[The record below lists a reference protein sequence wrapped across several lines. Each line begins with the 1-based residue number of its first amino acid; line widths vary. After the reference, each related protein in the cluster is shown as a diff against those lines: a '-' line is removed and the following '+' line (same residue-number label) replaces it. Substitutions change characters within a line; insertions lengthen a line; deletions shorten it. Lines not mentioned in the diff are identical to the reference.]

1 MARSTT
7 STSTATQ
14 VMAIPSTSSSAER
27 RRRWRK
33 IRESAFWYLLLSPS
47 LIIIFGFSTVP
58 LIWSIYYS
66 LTRGS
71 MLGPKVFIGF
81 QNYINAAT
89 HPIFLKTIVNTFFY
103 AVLTVPTVIVFA
115 TVLALMLVQIPRGQA
130 FFRNTFYF
138 PLITP
143 VVIAANIWAYI
154 VNRDFGP
161 LNHILGWVG
170 IPAIDWLGDPFWAIP
185 AIVMMEIW
193 RGFGF
198 YVIILF
204 AALQA
209 IPKDIY
215 EAARIDGASF
225 LRVIWSVTIPLLRPA
240 FGFCFIMATI
250 FNFQL
255 FDAIYVLTKG
265 GPAWSTA
272 TVSWYVYQQ
281 AFQADN
287 VGFASTMGVV
297 LLVIILTLS
306 LIQLRFFRSDIEY

>member
-1 MARSTT
+1 MEIT
-7 STSTATQ
+7 S
-14 VMAIPSTSSSAER
+14 STSSTPRAVATSAAQR
-27 RRRWRK
+27 RTLRK
-33 IRESAFWYLLLSPS
+33 VRESIFWYMLLTPS
-47 LIIIFGFSTVP
+47 LVIIFGFYMLP
-58 LIWSIYYS
+58 MFWSIYYS
-66 LTRGS
+66 FNRGG
-71 MLGPKVFIGF
+71 MLGRHTWVGLE
-81 QNYINAAT
+81 NYFRAFE
-89 HPIFLKTIVNTFFY
+89 HPIFLLTLRNTALY
-103 AVLTVPTVIVFA
+103 AIMTVPTVIV
-115 TVLALMLVQIPRGQA
+115 LALIVAIIIIQLPLFQG
-130 FFRNTFYF
+130 FFRGTVYF

-161 LNHILGWVG
+161 LNHILGWFGVT
-170 IPAIDWLGDPFWAIP
+170 PIDWLGNPTWAIP

-209 IPKDIY
+209 IPKDMY
-215 EAARIDGASF
+215 EAARIDGATF
-225 LRVIWSVTIPLLRPA
+225 LRMIWSITIPLLRPA
-240 FGFCFIMATI
+240 IGFCFIMATI

-255 FDAIYVLTKG
+255 FDAVYVLTKG

-281 AFQADN
+281 AFQSDN

-297 LLVIILTLS
+297 LLMVILTLS

>member
-1 MARSTT
+1 LGRHTW
-7 STSTATQ
+7 
-14 VMAIPSTSSSAER
+14 VGLENYFR
-27 RRRWRK
+27 
-33 IRESAFWYLLLSPS
+33 AFE
-47 LIIIFGFSTVP
+47 
-58 LIWSIYYS
+58 
-66 LTRGS
+66 
-71 MLGPKVFIGF
+71 
-81 QNYINAAT
+81 
-89 HPIFLKTIVNTFFY
+89 HPIFLLTLRNTALY
-103 AVLTVPTVIVFA
+103 AIMTVPTVIV
-115 TVLALMLVQIPRGQA
+115 LALIVAIIIIQLPLFQG
-130 FFRNTFYF
+130 FFRGTVYF

-161 LNHILGWVG
+161 LNHILGWFGVT
-170 IPAIDWLGDPFWAIP
+170 PVDWLGNPTWAIP

-204 AALQA
+204 AALQS
-209 IPKDIY
+209 IPKDMY
-215 EAARIDGASF
+215 EAARIDGATF
-225 LRVIWSVTIPLLRPA
+225 LRMIWSITIPLLRPA
-240 FGFCFIMATI
+240 IGFCFIMATI

-255 FDAIYVLTKG
+255 FDAVYVLTKG

-281 AFQADN
+281 AFQSDN

-297 LLVIILTLS
+297 LLMVILTLS

>member
-1 MARSTT
+1 
-7 STSTATQ
+7 
-14 VMAIPSTSSSAER
+14 MAITTPHQTVSSPVGVSAER
-27 RRRWRK
+27 RRRWRYA
-33 IRESAFWYLLLSPS
+33 RESAFWYLLLSPS
-47 LIIIFGFSTVP
+47 ILIILGFSTIP
-58 LIWSIYYS
+58 LIWGIYYS
-66 LTRGS
+66 FTRGS
-71 MLGPKVFIGF
+71 MLGPKSFVGF
-81 QNYINAAT
+81 QNYIAAAS
-89 HPIFLKTIVNTFFY
+89 HPIFIKTVINTFAY
-103 AVLTVPTVIVFA
+103 ALLTVPTVIVFA
-115 TVLALMLVQIPRGQA
+115 AVLAIILVQIPKGQA

-143 VVIAANIWAYI
+143 VVIAANVWAYI

-161 LNHILGWVG
+161 LNAILGWLGVT
-170 IPAIDWLGDPFWAIP
+170 PIDWLGDPFWAIP

-215 EAARIDGASF
+215 EAARIDGATS
-225 LRVIWSVTIPLLRPA
+225 LRIIWRITLPLLQPA

-287 VGFASTMGVV
+287 IGFASTMGVV
-297 LLVIILTLS
+297 LLLIILALS
-306 LIQLRFFRSDIEY
+306 LVQLRFFRSDIEY

>member
-1 MARSTT
+1 MSALSTARSA
-7 STSTATQ
+7 SPPANVARQ
-14 VMAIPSTSSSAER
+14 RKV
-27 RRRWRK
+27 RWRK
-33 IRESAFWYLLLSPS
+33 IRESIFWYLLLSPS
-47 LIIIFGFSTVP
+47 LLVIFGFSIVP
-58 LIWSIYYS
+58 MVWSIYYS
-66 LTRGS
+66 FTKGG
-71 MLGPKVFIGF
+71 MLGKHPFVGF
-81 QNYINAAT
+81 ENYIKAAQ
-89 HPIFLKTIVNTFFY
+89 HPIFLLTIKNTTLY
-103 AVLTVPTVIVFA
+103 AIMTVPTVIV
-115 TVLALMLVQIPRGQA
+115 LALIVAIVIFQLPRMQG
-130 FFRNTFYF
+130 FFRGTVYF

-161 LNHILGWVG
+161 LNHMLKWVG
-170 IPAIDWLGDPFWAIP
+170 VTPIDWLGNPTWAIP

-209 IPKDIY
+209 IPREMY
-215 EAARIDGASF
+215 EAARIDGART
-225 LRVIWSVTIPLLRPA
+225 LRIIWNITIPLLRPA
-240 FGFCFIMATI
+240 LGFCFIMATI

-255 FDAIYVLTKG
+255 FDAVYVLTKG
-265 GPAWSTA
+265 GPAWRTS

-281 AFQADN
+281 AFESDN

-297 LLVIILTLS
+297 LLLMILILS

>member
-1 MARSTT
+1 
-7 STSTATQ
+7 
-14 VMAIPSTSSSAER
+14 MAITTPHQTVSSPVGVSAER
-27 RRRWRK
+27 RRRWRYA
-33 IRESAFWYLLLSPS
+33 RESAFWYLLLSPS
-47 LIIIFGFSTVP
+47 ILIILGFSTIP
-58 LIWSIYYS
+58 LIWGIYYS
-66 LTRGS
+66 FTRGS
-71 MLGPKVFIGF
+71 MLGPKSFVGF
-81 QNYINAAT
+81 QNYIAAAS
-89 HPIFLKTIVNTFFY
+89 HPIFIKTIINTFAY
-103 AVLTVPTVIVFA
+103 ALLTVPTVIVFA
-115 TVLALMLVQIPRGQA
+115 AVLAIILVQIPKGQA

-143 VVIAANIWAYI
+143 VVIAANVWAYI

-161 LNHILGWVG
+161 LNAILGWLGVT
-170 IPAIDWLGDPFWAIP
+170 PIDWLGDPFWAIP

-215 EAARIDGASF
+215 EAARIDGATS
-225 LRVIWSVTIPLLRPA
+225 LRIIWRITLPLLQPA

-287 VGFASTMGVV
+287 IGFASTMGVV
-297 LLVIILTLS
+297 LLLIILALS
-306 LIQLRFFRSDIEY
+306 LVQLRFFRSDIEY

>member
-1 MARSTT
+1 MRPALSPVEQTR
-7 STSTATQ
+7 Q
-14 VMAIPSTSSSAER
+14 R
-27 RRRWRK
+27 RRTLRK
-33 IRESAFWYLLLSPS
+33 VRETIFWYVLLLPS
-47 LIIIFGFSTVP
+47 LAIILGFSIVP
-58 LIWSIYYS
+58 MLWSIWYS
-66 LTRGS
+66 FTKGG
-71 MLGPKVFIGF
+71 MLGKHPFVGLD
-81 QNYINAAT
+81 NYFKAAQ
-89 HPIFLKTIVNTFFY
+89 HPIFLLTIKNTALY
-103 AVLTVPTVIVFA
+103 AVMTVPTVIV
-115 TVLALMLVQIPRGQA
+115 LALVVAIVIFQLPNMQG
-130 FFRNTFYF
+130 FFRGTVYF

-170 IPAIDWLGDPFWAIP
+170 IPAIDWLGNPTWAIP

-209 IPKDIY
+209 IPRELY
-215 EAARIDGASF
+215 EAARIDGA
-225 LRVIWSVTIPLLRPA
+225 RTWRIVTTITIPLLRPA
-240 FGFCFIMATI
+240 LAFCFIMATI

-255 FDAIYVLTKG
+255 FDAVYVLTKG
-265 GPAWSTA
+265 GPAWRTS

-281 AFQADN
+281 AFQSDN

-297 LLVIILTLS
+297 LLMIILTLS
-306 LIQLRFFRSDIEY
+306 LVQLRFFRSDVEY

>member
-1 MARSTT
+1 MA
-7 STSTATQ
+7 
-14 VMAIPSTSSSAER
+14 VTSSARTTPQAAVGTTAHR
-27 RRRWRK
+27 RAWRHA
-33 IRESAFWYLLLSPS
+33 RETLFWYFLLAPS
-47 LIIIFGFSTVP
+47 LLIIFGFSVVP
-58 LIWSIYYS
+58 MFWSIYYS
-66 LTRGS
+66 FTKGG
-71 MLGPKVFIGF
+71 MLGKHTFVGI
-81 QNYINAAT
+81 QNYITAFQ
-89 HPIFLKTIVNTFFY
+89 HPIFLRTLKNTTLY
-103 AVLTVPTVIVFA
+103 AVLTVPTVIVI
-115 TVLALMLVQIPRGQA
+115 ALVVAILIFQLPRMQG
-130 FFRNTFYF
+130 FFRGTVYF

-143 VVIAANIWAYI
+143 VVIAANIWAYM

-161 LNHILGWVG
+161 LNHALSLFGV
-170 IPAIDWLGDPFWAIP
+170 PRVDWLGNPTWAIP

-209 IPKDIY
+209 IPKELY
-215 EAARIDGASF
+215 EAGRIDGASF
-225 LRVIWSVTIPLLRPA
+225 WRIVWSITIPLLRPA
-240 FGFCFIMATI
+240 LGFCFIMATI

-255 FDAIYVLTKG
+255 FDAVYVLTKG

-281 AFQADN
+281 AFEADN
-287 VGFASTMGVV
+287 IGFASTMGVV